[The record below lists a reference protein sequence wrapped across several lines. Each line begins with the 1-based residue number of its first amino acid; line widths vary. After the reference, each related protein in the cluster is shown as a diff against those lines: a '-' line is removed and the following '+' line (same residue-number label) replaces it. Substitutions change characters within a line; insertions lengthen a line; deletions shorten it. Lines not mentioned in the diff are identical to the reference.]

1 MKLFQASKIIKL
13 LFMERNNLK
22 NKNTNRKIHNVKIGY
37 FLAYRQLKH
46 ASIWTT
52 SLIVVVMMLT
62 FLNLVVVNG
71 ILVGLIQSSIDAS
84 QDRYSGNVIISTLR
98 QKSIIENSD
107 EIEKVLSNLPNVT
120 DVVPRVLAGGSI
132 ESDYRRLLK
141 EGETPNKAQTSISG
155 IVPSDEDRA
164 TGLSKYIIDGA
175 YLDNNDKDG
184 VLVGAFLVN
193 ELTPVDAVGFT
204 QLRNV
209 HVGDKVRITVN
220 GNSKE
225 VYIRGFLKSKINEI
239 DARVIMTQSELRKL
253 VGRSDTNVSEIAV
266 KLKDGSTE
274 MDGVRIKEILSAN
287 GYDFD
292 AKIQTATEAQPKF
305 LKDMKSLFGLLGTL
319 MGSIGLVVA
328 SITVFIVIFVNTLTR
343 RKFIGILKGIGI
355 SSKSIEY
362 SYIMQSAF
370 YAIVGALLGMLV
382 LYGFLVPFIDAH
394 PINFPFS
401 DGILYAPLRG
411 TLLRVLAL
419 FVTTI
424 IAGYI
429 PARMIVKKNTLDS
442 ILGR

>member
-1 MKLFQASKIIKL
+1 
-13 LFMERNNLK
+13 MEKNNIK
-22 NKNTNRKIHNVKIGY
+22 NKRFHDIKIGF
-37 FLAYRQLKH
+37 FLAFRQLKH

-52 SLIVVVMMLT
+52 GLIVVVMMLT

-71 ILVGLIQSSIDAS
+71 ILVGLIESSIQAS
-84 QDRYSGNVIISTLR
+84 EQRYSGNVIISTLR
-98 QKSIIENSD
+98 QKSIIENSQ
-107 EIEKVLSNLPNVT
+107 EIEKVLSSLSNVT
-120 DVVPRVLAGGSI
+120 NVVPRVLAGGSI

-155 IVPSDEDRA
+155 IVPSQEDAA
-164 TGLSKYIIDGA
+164 TNLSKYVLKGGT
-175 YLDNNDKDG
+175 YLDDNDKEG
-184 VLVGAFLVN
+184 VLVGSFLVN

-209 HVGDKVRITVN
+209 KVGDKVRVTVN

-239 DARVIMTQSELRKL
+239 DARVIMIQSELRKL
-253 VGRSDTNVSEIAV
+253 IGRSDSNVSEIAV
-266 KLKDGSTE
+266 TLKEGSTE
-274 MDGVRIKEILSAN
+274 IDGVRVKEILSAN
-287 GYDFD
+287 GYDTD

-305 LKDMKSLFGLLGTL
+305 LKDMKDLFGLLGTL

-362 SYIMQSAF
+362 SYIIQSAF
-370 YAIVGALLGMLV
+370 YAIVGSILGMII
-382 LYGFLVPFIDAH
+382 LYGFLVPFIDKN

-401 DGILYAPLRG
+401 DGILYAPLSG
-411 TLLRVLAL
+411 TLIRVLAL

-429 PARMIVKKNTLDS
+429 PARMIVSKNTLDS

>member
-1 MKLFQASKIIKL
+1 
-13 LFMERNNLK
+13 MEK
-22 NKNTNRKIHNVKIGY
+22 NKKTNKKIHNVKIGF

-52 SLIVVVMMLT
+52 SLIVAVMMLT

-71 ILVGLIQSSIDAS
+71 ILVGLIESSIQAS
-84 QDRYSGNVIISTLR
+84 EERYSGNVIVSTLR
-98 QKSIIENSD
+98 QKSIIENSS
-107 EIEKVLSNLPNVT
+107 EIQKVLSNLPNVT

-155 IVPSDEDRA
+155 IVPSQEDKA
-164 TGLSKYIIDGA
+164 TSLSKYVIDGS
-175 YLDNNDKDG
+175 YLDDNDKEG

-209 HVGDKVRITVN
+209 KVGDRVRITVD

-239 DARVIMTQSELRKL
+239 DARVIMIQSELRKL
-253 VGRSDTNVSEIAV
+253 IGRSDTNVSEITV
-266 KLKDGSTE
+266 KLTPGSTE
-274 MDGVRIKEILSAN
+274 LDALRVKEILSAN

-305 LKDMKSLFGLLGTL
+305 LKDMKDLFGLLGTL

-362 SYIMQSAF
+362 SYIIQSAF
-370 YAIVGALLGMLV
+370 YAIVGAALGMLV
-382 LYGFLVPFIDAH
+382 LYGFLVPFIDAN

-401 DGILYAPLRG
+401 DGILYAPLDG
-411 TLLRVLAL
+411 TLWRVLAL
-419 FVTTI
+419 FVTTVV
-424 IAGYI
+424 AGYI
-429 PARMIVKKNTLDS
+429 PARMIVNKNTLDS

>member
-370 YAIVGALLGMLV
+370 YAIVGALLGVLV

>member
-1 MKLFQASKIIKL
+1 
-13 LFMERNNLK
+13 MERN
-22 NKNTNRKIHNVKIGY
+22 RQGIRIGF
-37 FLAYRQLKH
+37 FLAIRQLKH

-52 SLIVVVMMLT
+52 GLIVVVMMLT

-71 ILVGLIQSSIDAS
+71 ILVGLIQSSIQAS
-84 QDRYSGNVIISTLR
+84 EERYSGNVIISTLR
-98 QKSIIENSD
+98 QKSIIENSE
-107 EIEKVLSNLPNVT
+107 EIIKVLSNLYNVT

-141 EGETPNKAQTSISG
+141 EGETPNKAQTSIAG
-155 IVPSDEDRA
+155 IVPSQEDKA
-164 TGLSKYIIDGA
+164 TNLSKYVLPGGT
-175 YLDNNDKDG
+175 YLDDNDKEG
-184 VLVGAFLVN
+184 VLVGSFLVN
-193 ELTPVDAVGFT
+193 ELTPVDAIGFT

-209 HVGDKVRITVN
+209 KVGDRVRVTID

-239 DARVIMTQSELRKL
+239 DARVIMIQSEVRKL
-253 VGRSDTNVSEIAV
+253 VGRSDINVSEIAV
-266 KLKDGSTE
+266 KLKPGSTE
-274 MDGVRIKEILSAN
+274 EDAARVKEILFAN

-305 LKDMKSLFGLLGTL
+305 LKDMKDLFGLLGTL

-328 SITVFIVIFVNTLTR
+328 SITVFIVIFVNTITR

-355 SSKSIEY
+355 TSRSIEY
-362 SYIMQSAF
+362 SYIIQSAF
-370 YAIVGALLGMLV
+370 YAIIGSALGMIV
-382 LYGFLVPFIDAH
+382 LYGFLVPFIDKH

-401 DGILYAPLRG
+401 DGILYAPLSG
-411 TLLRVLAL
+411 TMWRVLAL
-419 FVTTI
+419 FITTV

>member
-1 MKLFQASKIIKL
+1 
-13 LFMERNNLK
+13 MERNKQK
-22 NKNTNRKIHNVKIGY
+22 NKNTNKKIHNVKIGY

-71 ILVGLIQSSIDAS
+71 ILVGLIQSSIQAS
-84 QDRYSGNVIISTLR
+84 QERYSGNVIISTLR

-141 EGETPNKAQTSISG
+141 EGETPNKAQTSIAG
-155 IVPSDEDRA
+155 IVPSDEDKA
-164 TGLSKYIIDGA
+164 TGLSKYVIDGA
-175 YLDNNDKDG
+175 YLDDNDKDG

-204 QLRNV
+204 QLHDV
-209 HVGDKVRITVN
+209 HVGDRVRVTVGN
-220 GNSKE
+220 NSKE

-266 KLKDGSTE
+266 KLTAGSTE
-274 MDGVRIKEILSAN
+274 LDGARVKEILSAN

-305 LKDMKSLFGLLGTL
+305 LKDMKDLFGVLGTL

-370 YAIVGALLGMLV
+370 YAIVGAALGMVV

-401 DGILYAPLRG
+401 DGILYAPLGG
-411 TLLRVLAL
+411 TMWRVLAL

>member
-1 MKLFQASKIIKL
+1 
-13 LFMERNNLK
+13 MET
-22 NKNTNRKIHNVKIGY
+22 NKKTNKKIHNIKIGF
-37 FLAYRQLKH
+37 FLAYRQIKH
-46 ASIWTT
+46 ANFWTT

-71 ILVGLIQSSIDAS
+71 ILVGLIQSSIQAS
-84 QDRYSGNVIISTLR
+84 EQRYSGNVIISTLS

-107 EIEKVLSNLPNVT
+107 EIEKVLKSLPNV
-120 DVVPRVLAGGSI
+120 VGIVPRVLAGGTVQ
-132 ESDYRRLLK
+132 SDYRRLLK
-141 EGETPNKAQTSISG
+141 EGETPNKAATSISG
-155 IVPSDEDRA
+155 IVPSEEDSI
-164 TGLSKYIIDGA
+164 TNLSKYVLPGGT
-175 YLDNNDKDG
+175 YLDDNDKDG
-184 VLVGAFLVN
+184 VLVGSFLVN
-193 ELTPVDAVGFT
+193 ELTPVDAAGFT

-209 HVGDKVRITVN
+209 KVGDKLKLTVGN
-220 GNSKE
+220 NSKE

-239 DARVIMTQSELRKL
+239 DSRVIMTQSELQKL
-253 VGRSDTNVSEIAV
+253 IGRSDTNVSEIAV
-266 KLKDGSTE
+266 KLKSGSSE
-274 MDGVRIKEILSAN
+274 EDALRVKEILSAN
-287 GYDFD
+287 GYDYN
-292 AKIQTATEAQPKF
+292 AKIQTATEAEPKF
-305 LKDMKSLFGLLGTL
+305 LKDMETLFGLLGTL

-370 YAIVGALLGMLV
+370 YAIVGAALGMAV

-401 DGILYAPLRG
+401 DGILYAPLGG
-411 TLLRVLAL
+411 TMLRVLAL

-429 PARMIVKKNTLDS
+429 PARMIVNKNTLDS

>member
-1 MKLFQASKIIKL
+1 MV
-13 LFMERNNLK
+13 K
-22 NKNTNRKIHNVKIGY
+22 NKKAHNIKIGL
-37 FLAYRQLKH
+37 FLAIRQLKH

-52 SLIVVVMMLT
+52 GLIVIVMMLT

-71 ILVGLIQSSIDAS
+71 ILVGLIESSVQAS
-84 QDRYSGNVIISTLR
+84 EERYSGKVIISTLR
-98 QKSIIENSD
+98 QKSIIENSE
-107 EIEKVLSNLPNVT
+107 EIEKVLSSLPNVT
-120 DVVPRVLAGGSI
+120 DVVPRVLAGGTVK
-132 ESDYRRLLK
+132 SDYRRLLK
-141 EGETPNKAQTSISG
+141 EGETPNMAQTNISG
-155 IVPSDEDRA
+155 IVPSQEDKA
-164 TGLSKYIIDGA
+164 TGLSKYVIDGA
-175 YLDNNDKDG
+175 YLDDNDKEG
-184 VLVGAFLVN
+184 VLIGAFLVN
-193 ELTPVDAVGFT
+193 ELTPIDTIGFP

-209 HVGDKVRITVN
+209 KVGDKVKITV
-220 GNSKE
+220 GENSKE
-225 VYIRGFLKSKINEI
+225 VYIRGFLKSKIDNI

-266 KLKDGSTE
+266 KLTSGSTE
-274 MDGVRIKEILSAN
+274 ADAVRVKDILIAN

-305 LKDMKSLFGLLGTL
+305 LKDMKDLFGLLGTL

-362 SYIMQSAF
+362 SYIIQSAF
-370 YAIVGALLGMLV
+370 YAIVGAAMGMLV

-401 DGILYAPLRG
+401 DGILYAPLGG
-411 TLLRVLAL
+411 TMWRVLAL

-429 PARMIVKKNTLDS
+429 PARMIVSKNTLDS

>member
-1 MKLFQASKIIKL
+1 
-13 LFMERNNLK
+13 MERNNFK
-22 NKNTNRKIHNVKIGY
+22 NKKTNKKIHNVKIGY

-52 SLIVVVMMLT
+52 SLIVIVMMLT

-71 ILVGLIQSSIDAS
+71 ILVGLIQSSIQAS
-84 QDRYSGNVIISTLR
+84 EERYTGKVIISNLT
-98 QKSIIENSD
+98 QKSIIENSG
-107 EIEKVLSNLPNVT
+107 EIENVLKNLPNVT

-132 ESDYRRLLK
+132 QADYRRILK
-141 EGETPNKAQTSISG
+141 VEETPNKAQGTISG
-155 IVPSDEDRA
+155 IVPSREDKA
-164 TGLSKYIIDGA
+164 TGLSKYVVDGS
-175 YLDNNDKDG
+175 YLDDNDKDG
-184 VLVGAFLVN
+184 VLVGAFLVH
-193 ELTPVDAVGFT
+193 ELTPIDAVGFT
-204 QLRNV
+204 QLQNV
-209 HVGDKVRITVN
+209 KVGDKLKLTV
-220 GNSKE
+220 GKSSKE
-225 VYIRGFLKSKINEI
+225 VYIRGFMKSKIDNI
-239 DARVIMTQSELRKL
+239 DARVIMTESELRKL
-253 VGRSDTNVSEIAV
+253 IGRSDTNVSEIAV
-266 KLKDGSTE
+266 KMTPGSTE
-274 MDGVRIKEILSAN
+274 LDALRIKEILSAN
-287 GYDFD
+287 GYDYD

-305 LKDMKSLFGLLGTL
+305 LKDLKSLFGLLGTL

-370 YAIVGALLGMLV
+370 YAIVGAALGMLV

-401 DGILYAPLRG
+401 DGILYAPIGG
-411 TLLRVLAL
+411 TMWRVLAL
-419 FVTTI
+419 FLTTI

>member
-1 MKLFQASKIIKL
+1 
-13 LFMERNNLK
+13 MERNKKK
-22 NKNTNRKIHNVKIGY
+22 NKNKKIHNVKIGF

-71 ILVGLIQSSIDAS
+71 ILVGLIESSIQAS
-84 QDRYSGNVIISTLR
+84 EERYTGKVIISNLT
-98 QKSIIENSD
+98 QKAVIENSE
-107 EIEKVLSNLPNVT
+107 EIEKVLSSLPNVT

-132 ESDYRRLLK
+132 EADYNRLLK
-141 EGETPNKAQTSISG
+141 PEETANKAQATVAG
-155 IVPSDEDRA
+155 IVPSQEDKA
-164 TGLSKYIIDGA
+164 TGLSKYVVDGA
-175 YLDNNDKDG
+175 YLDDNDKDG

-193 ELTPVDAVGFT
+193 ELTPIDAVGFT
-204 QLRNV
+204 QLKKV
-209 HVGDKVRITVN
+209 EVGDRLRLTV
-220 GNSKE
+220 GKNSKE
-225 VYIRGFLKSKINEI
+225 VYLRGFLKSKIDNI

-253 VGRSDTNVSEIAV
+253 VGRSDTNVSEIVV
-266 KLKDGSTE
+266 KMDPGSTE
-274 MDGVRIKEILSAN
+274 TDALRVKNILIAN
-287 GYDFD
+287 GYDYD

-362 SYIMQSAF
+362 SYIIQSAF
-370 YAIVGALLGMLV
+370 YAIVGAVVGMLV

-401 DGILYAPLRG
+401 DGILYAPLGG
-411 TLLRVLAL
+411 TLWRVLAL

-424 IAGYI
+424 VAGYI
-429 PARMIVKKNTLDS
+429 PARMIVRKNTLDS

>member
-1 MKLFQASKIIKL
+1 
-13 LFMERNNLK
+13 MERNK
-22 NKNTNRKIHNVKIGY
+22 KTYKKIHNVKIGY

-52 SLIVVVMMLT
+52 SLIVAVMMLT

-71 ILVGLIQSSIDAS
+71 ILVGLIESSIQAS
-84 QDRYSGNVIISTLR
+84 EERYTGKVIISNLT
-98 QKSIIENSD
+98 QKSIIENSG
-107 EIEKVLSNLPNVT
+107 EIENVLRNLPNVT

-132 ESDYRRLLK
+132 EADYRRILK
-141 EGETPNKAQTSISG
+141 AEETPNKAQGTISG
-155 IVPSDEDRA
+155 IVPSDEDKA
-164 TGLSKYIIDGA
+164 TGLSKYVVDGA
-175 YLDNNDKDG
+175 YLDDNDKDG

-193 ELTPVDAVGFT
+193 ELTPIDAVGFT

-209 HVGDKVRITVN
+209 KVGDRVRVTV
-220 GNSKE
+220 GKSSKE
-225 VYIRGFLKSKINEI
+225 VYIRGFMKSKIDNI
-239 DARVIMTQSELRKL
+239 DARIIMTESELRKL
-253 VGRSDTNVSEIAV
+253 IGRSDTNVSEIAV
-266 KLKDGSTE
+266 KLIPGSTE
-274 MDGVRIKEILSAN
+274 QDALRVKEILLAN

-305 LKDMKSLFGLLGTL
+305 LKDMKDLFGLLGTL

-370 YAIVGALLGMLV
+370 YAIVGAILGMIV

-401 DGILYAPLRG
+401 DGILYAPLGG
-411 TLLRVLAL
+411 TMWRVLAL

-424 IAGYI
+424 VAGYI